1 MQLEVFDYN
10 AYVYVHTASRLSF
23 EAEPL
28 STAHQ
33 HVLKLQFRLDTQQP
47 RSQALHQT
55 LGLGPPAF
63 HTYCVLA
70 RSEGDSGN
78 AIASDG
84 VPAVVVDLPD
94 FKDEL
99 GPTAQGLGFVVDV
112 EGVVPDDGF
121 LRFFF
126 DFFKG
131 LSCVFAWEKRP
142 IMPYSDIELDN
153 EQATSLTLQN
163 SLLVSKP

>member
-84 VPAVVVDLPD
+84 VPSVVVYLPD

-121 LRFFF
+121 F
-126 DFFKG
+126 
-131 LSCVFAWEKRP
+131 LSSLISSKVSPVSLPERSVQFCLVCP
-142 IMPYSDIELDN
+142 
-153 EQATSLTLQN
+153 TLTLN
-163 SLLVSKP
+163 